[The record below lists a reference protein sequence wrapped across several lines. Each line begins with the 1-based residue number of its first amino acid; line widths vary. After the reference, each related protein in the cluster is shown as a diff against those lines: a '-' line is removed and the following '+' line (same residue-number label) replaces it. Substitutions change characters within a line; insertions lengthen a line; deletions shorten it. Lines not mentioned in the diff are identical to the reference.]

1 MIWLPD
7 GNVLIALVLKT
18 HQDHA
23 RARTW
28 FCNIACRFATCS
40 VTQGTLMRL
49 HMMLAQDKSAKAAWQ
64 ALRGVETEVLHDY
77 IGDDLPYRE
86 VPHEKLQGHRQV
98 TDAWIVEL
106 ARRSDGKVA
115 TLDTGMVAAYPD
127 DAMLI

>member
-23 RARTW
+23 RARAW
-28 FCNIACRFATCS
+28 FCNITCRFATCS
-40 VTQGTLMRL
+40 VTQGTLLRL
-49 HMMLAQDKSAKAAWQ
+49 HMMLAKDRSATAAWQ
-64 ALRGVETEVLHDY
+64 VLRGIETEVLHDY

-86 VPHEKLQGHRQV
+86 VPHGQLHGHRQV

-106 ARRSDGKVA
+106 AHRISGKVA
-115 TLDTGMVAAYPD
+115 TLDTGMVTAYPND
-127 DAMLI
+127 SVLI